1 MLSQAAVLLALSVP
15 SMLLLVAVAVVLVG
29 LIAWLLPRPDAS
41 LSVRRL
47 GGDEP
52 HDRRSPG

>member
-1 MLSQAAVLLALSVP
+1 MLSQATLLAMSVP
-15 SMLLLVAVAVVLVG
+15 SMLLLVAVVAVLVG

-47 GGDEP
+47 GDEP
-52 HDRRSPG
+52 HDRRSTG

>member
-1 MLSQAAVLLALSVP
+1 MLSQAPLLAMSVP
-15 SMLLLVAVAVVLVG
+15 SMLVLVGIVVVLVG

-47 GGDEP
+47 GAGDQQE
-52 HDRRSPG
+52 RRSGG